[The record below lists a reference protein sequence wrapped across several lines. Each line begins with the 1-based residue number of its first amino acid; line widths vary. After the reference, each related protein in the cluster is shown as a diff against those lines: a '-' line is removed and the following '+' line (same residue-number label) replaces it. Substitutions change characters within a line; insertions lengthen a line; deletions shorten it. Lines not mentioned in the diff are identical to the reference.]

1 MGILGTVKG
10 WFNIG
15 GVKVKIQ
22 DLLPRVSKSGSAIDA
37 KVVLTTKADKQI
49 IKVKYIFLWK
59 KTTGKGAEQKTEQQ
73 IFGQSSLDAP
83 FELKA
88 GETKVLDLHIDYAMP
103 KRFQDMGGVLGAIGK
118 LGAFASSEKDEYLVT
133 AEASVK
139 GTPFSPSDK
148 VRMTLV
154 D

>member
-1 MGILGTVKG
+1 MSMWDTVKG

-22 DLLPRVSKSGSAIDA
+22 DLVPRVSKTGSVINA
-37 KVVLTTKADKQI
+37 KVSLTTKTDKQI
-49 IKVKYIFLWK
+49 TKVKYVFLWK
-59 KTTGKGAEQKTEQQ
+59 KTTGQGAEAKTEQQ
-73 IFGQSSLDAP
+73 IFGQSSLDTP

-103 KRFQDMGGVLGAIGK
+103 KRFQDMGGVLGAMGK

-133 AEASVK
+133 AVASVK
-139 GTPFSPSDK
+139 GAAFGASDT